1 MIGCCVT
8 MTDNFVWASSGQA
21 CIKAET
27 IEKPSKTDLKIGQ
40 HRKET
45 LSDKDLDSYQ
55 EMTKEPEEPI
65 TLEEMKKLERL
76 FIPEPEVHT
85 GEVEEMG
92 PKQD

>member
-1 MIGCCVT
+1 
-8 MTDNFVWASSGQA
+8 
-21 CIKAET
+21 
-27 IEKPSKTDLKIGQ
+27 
-40 HRKET
+40 
-45 LSDKDLDSYQ
+45 
-55 EMTKEPEEPI
+55 MTKEPEEPI